1 MQFIR
6 HRLLAEWKQRD
17 NKMFPQPKKPSPDYR
32 ILKLRKFE
40 EANRA
45 MTDHLKVCA
54 TRDEM
59 AAWEN
64 KTDAKIEQNKI
75 NQRFAELKAKAE
87 AQVDKRREKLAEKL
101 YAEEI
106 MLQAELKSNQITP
119 EQRRAE
125 LEDRA
130 RALMNE
136 REQERK
142 QFADQMLYR
151 QWREGCDGVRAGD
164 SKAILMKTVAARADQ
179 VVDKELVK
187 RHELFEKKQFDEM
200 YERDRLKKEKRYAI
214 EVKERKERDEEALR
228 VLDEQVADIR
238 VRRAEAE
245 EVVKHEII
253 EMKKRWAEENAAHEA
268 EVAARYERNKII
280 GEELK
285 RFNVQKQAEMQAIKD
300 REEAYDKQMV
310 LEAQRQAEE
319 EEDREAELKD
329 RKKEEDRMFR
339 QHLAMLM
346 VKEQESNEER
356 DRLIKEQQDA
366 HEAKRQAQKDAE
378 EAARAKL
385 MSEVYE
391 DRDRQIA
398 EKDAKRQAL
407 AAEKMIER
415 ERMEREMAEMAAVE
429 QEYSTML
436 HAQRVQN
443 RLDIEA
449 QIRAKEDA
457 ALKEKEEAVQAW
469 EGALLAE
476 EQYQRMINYDA
487 TQPKPA
493 PNFNRKS
500 TKWFS

>member
-1 MQFIR
+1 
-6 HRLLAEWKQRD
+6 
-17 NKMFPQPKKPSPDYR
+17 MFPQPKKPSPDYR

-45 MTDHLKVCA
+45 MTDYLRVCSRRDQMA
-54 TRDEM
+54 T
-59 AAWEN
+59 WEN
-64 KTDAKIEQNKI
+64 KTDSRIEQNKI

-87 AQVDKRREKLAEKL
+87 ATVDTRREKLAEKL

-125 LEDRA
+125 LENRA
-130 RALMNE
+130 RALMSE
-136 REQERK
+136 REKERA
-142 QFADQMLYR
+142 QFAEQMLYR

-164 SKAILMKTVAARADQ
+164 SKAILMKTVAARSGQ

-187 RHELFEKKQFDEM
+187 RQEIVEKKQFDEM
-200 YERDRLKKEKRYAI
+200 YERDRLKKEKRYAL
-214 EVKERKERDEEALR
+214 EVKARKERDEEALR
-228 VLDEQVADIR
+228 VLNEQCADIR

-245 EVVKHEII
+245 EVVKEEII
-253 EMKKRWAEENAAHEA
+253 EMKKKWAEENAAHDA

-280 GEELK
+280 GEELI
-285 RFNVQKQAEMQAIKD
+285 RFNIEKQAEMKSAKD
-300 REEAYDKQMV
+300 REESYDKQMV
-310 LEAQRQAEE
+310 LEATRQAEE
-319 EEDREAELKD
+319 QDDREAELKD

-339 QHLAMLM
+339 QHLLMLAI
-346 VKEQESNEER
+346 KEQESNEER
-356 DRLIKEQQDA
+356 DRLIQEQSDA
-366 HEAKRQAQKDAE
+366 HEAKRLAEQAAQ

-385 MSEVYE
+385 KSEVYE

-398 EKDAKRQAL
+398 EKEAKRQYL
-407 AAEKMIER
+407 ASEKMLER
-415 ERMEREMAEMAAVE
+415 ERMENEMAEMAAVE

-457 ALKEKEEAVQAW
+457 AFKEKEEGAQAW

-476 EQYQRMINYDA
+476 EQYQRMINFDA
-487 TQPKPA
+487 TQAKPQG
-493 PNFNRKS
+493 NFGRKS